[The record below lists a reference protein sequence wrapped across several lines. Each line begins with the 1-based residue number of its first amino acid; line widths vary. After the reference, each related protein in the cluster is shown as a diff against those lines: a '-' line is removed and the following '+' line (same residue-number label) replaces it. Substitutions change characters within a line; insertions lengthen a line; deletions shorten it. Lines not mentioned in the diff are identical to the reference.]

1 MRDSIDAGLRVSGLA
16 IAVHLILAIV
26 KITTGLL
33 GNSYALVADGI
44 ESAADVISTLIVWGG
59 LWISAKPPDADH
71 PYGHGKAES
80 IAGVAVSLALMGAA
94 VLIAVQSIRE
104 ILSPQ
109 SAPAPYTLIVLAGVI
124 VTKEVMYRYV
134 FRVGESLGST
144 ALKADAW
151 HQRSD
156 ALTSLAAFIGISISL
171 IGGPGYEAADDWAA
185 LLACAVIAYN
195 GVRLLRPALNE
206 VMDAAVTDG
215 TEDEVRRAARAVEG
229 VLDIEKCRIRKSGLG
244 LLMDIHVV
252 VDGDLTVRRGH
263 EISHLVKDCLMDSR
277 PAIHDVV
284 VHIEPDET
292 PAEGGAGPGSP
303 PGRDPG

>member
-1 MRDSIDAGLRVSGLA
+1 MRDSIDAGLQISGLA

-26 KITTGLL
+26 KITAGLL
-33 GNSYALVADGI
+33 GHSYALVADGI
-44 ESAADVISTLIVWGG
+44 ESTADVISTLIVWGG
-59 LWISAKPPDADH
+59 LWISARPPDEKH

-80 IAGVAVSLALMGAA
+80 MAGVAVSLALLGAA
-94 VLIAVQSIRE
+94 TLIAVQSIRE

-109 SAPAPYTLIVLAGVI
+109 HAPAPFTLIVLGLVI
-124 VTKEVMYRYV
+124 VVKEVMYRFV
-134 FRVGESLGST
+134 FRVGEDLDST

-185 LLACAVIAYN
+185 LFACLVIAYN
-195 GVRLLRPALNE
+195 GFRLLRPALDE

-215 TEDEVRRAARAVEG
+215 TEDEIRRAARAVEG
-229 VLDIEKCRIRKSGLG
+229 VRDIEKCRIRKSGLG

-252 VDGDLTVRRGH
+252 VDGDLSVREGH
-263 EISHLVKDCLMDSR
+263 EISHLVKDRLMEAR

-284 VHIEPDET
+284 VHIEPDE
-292 PAEGGAGPGSP
+292 AGPGGGGSP
-303 PGRDPG
+303 ESPSG